1 MSFDLYKG
9 RVAGTAGAESDSFEL
24 PSRPADTTVRKLVAI
39 GDLLWIVLVLLF
51 VLGVSPHVIKV
62 AAIGNLVFIA
72 IRAAVLFNSSGP
84 QRLSLGIDS
93 RKETP

>member
-1 MSFDLYKG
+1 
-9 RVAGTAGAESDSFEL
+9 
-24 PSRPADTTVRKLVAI
+24 
-39 GDLLWIVLVLLF
+39 
-51 VLGVSPHVIKV
+51 
-62 AAIGNLVFIA
+62 VFIA